1 MQYITRHKHKGEP
14 LVLPDIFKATQFIV
28 YMAFKTQEEEAGKRE
43 EFTLSPSVLAIQLL
57 AQFEINT
64 LDQMGQMLID
74 MRKLDNSF
82 DAAGNLE
89 QIPGFTRERQ

>member
-1 MQYITRHKHKGEP
+1 MDKAKPCCRRSAYCGECFELTRRDRKYCSRKC
-14 LVLPDIFKATQFIV
+14 LKRKA
-28 YMAFKTQEEEAGKRE
+28 
-43 EFTLSPSVLAIQLL
+43 S
-57 AQFEINT
+57 NT